1 MKRGVRLN
9 EVEAMQK
16 WRGSNARMAWK
27 QCKNGVETMQE
38 WRGSNVRMA
47 WKRGFMGILTMLE
60 SGGQLTFGYLIIT

>member
-1 MKRGVRLN
+1 
-9 EVEAMQK
+9 MQE
-16 WRGSNARMAWK
+16 WRESNVRMAWK

-38 WRGSNVRMA
+38 WRGSNARMA